1 MQQLDVAN
9 WPAIAINVDPGWAIE
24 SACHLQLICM
34 HPSACPC
41 ICEATTHFELTDV
54 SISTGF
60 DNRVYLTCCF
70 KILDLGILETAHN
83 TRARIHLAVVRH
95 TTSPN
100 SQLSSVSNQTV

>member
-41 ICEATTHFELTDV
+41 IYEATTHFELTDV

-70 KILDLGILETAHN
+70 KTLDLGILETAHN